1 MKLTRQQAYNNYK
14 ETIQEFYTSMRLYKK
29 DHDKVFMREEW
40 NIYTDSLHRENL
52 ITDYQVNNWSNPF

>member
-1 MKLTRQQAYNNYK
+1 MKLTKQQAYLNYK
-14 ETIQEFYTSMRLYKK
+14 ETIQESYTSMRLYKR

-40 NIYTDSLHRENL
+40 NTYTDSLHRENL

>member
-1 MKLTRQQAYNNYK
+1 MKLTKQEAYNNYK
-14 ETIQEFYTSMRLYKK
+14 ETIKEFYTSMRLYKK